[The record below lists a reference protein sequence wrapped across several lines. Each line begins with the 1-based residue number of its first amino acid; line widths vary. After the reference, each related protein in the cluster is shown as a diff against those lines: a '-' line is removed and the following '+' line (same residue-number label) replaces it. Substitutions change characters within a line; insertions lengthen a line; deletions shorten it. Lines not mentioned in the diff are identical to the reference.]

1 MGISLQIEHKD
12 AARAGDCKPQHRTAN
27 EESGQAGYH
36 RSLTV
41 AAPTRTVAA
50 PTPQLE
56 TTR

>member
-12 AARAGDCKPQHRTAN
+12 AARAGDCKPQHRIAN

-41 AAPTRTVAA
+41 VAPTRTAA
-50 PTPQLE
+50 TPSEQLE

>member
-1 MGISLQIEHKD
+1 MVISLQIGCED
-12 AARAGDCKPQHRTAN
+12 AARGDRYNPQHRTAN

-41 AAPTRTVAA
+41 AAPTHTVAA